1 MLKKI
6 IVLFALLFLNCHS
19 KSEKSVMVKKEPL
32 PEINREF
39 RAVWVA
45 TVANIDWPSAPGLD
59 VEKQKQEALDI
70 INRVKEANMNAIVL
84 QVRPHC
90 DAIYK
95 SSYEPWS
102 YYLTGEQGKAPEPY
116 YDPLEF
122 WITEAHKQGI
132 EIHAWFNPYRAGHPA
147 NKGNIANNSIIKTK
161 PNLVAKLASDGYYW
175 LIPTIK
181 EVQDYSANVVLDV
194 VKNYDIDGVH
204 FDDYFYPYPDYNK
217 NADFPDEESYKEYK
231 QKGGKLNKADWRRD
245 AVNNFVKR
253 IYKEI
258 KEIKPYVKF
267 GISPFGLY
275 RPGYPKEAKNGFDQ
289 YTTLYADAK
298 LWLNNGWIDYY
309 SPQIYWLISNTK
321 YSYPVLL
328 KWWLGENSK
337 NRNIFP
343 GLFINPKYSIN
354 FISTEII
361 NQIMVTRSLNPAAPG
376 TILFSMK
383 PLLKNYDSLAKPL
396 INSVYSEQAIT
407 PTYPWLDK
415 TPPNTPKVI
424 KELVQDTLINL
435 KITNTKGKKPFLY
448 AIYQKKEGVW
458 NYKILPVANSIFVV
472 PKAEKYAVVAID
484 RLGNLSKPC
493 FIE

>member
-1 MLKKI
+1 MFKKSI
-6 IVLFALLFLNCHS
+6 LLIFLSFMQCFCA
-19 KSEKSVMVKKEPL
+19 SVNNETEKKEVL

-70 INRVKEANMNAIVL
+70 INRVKEANMNAIIL

-95 SSYEPWS
+95 SAYEPWS
-102 YYLTGEQGKAPEPY
+102 YYLTGEQGKAPEPF

-122 WITEAHKQGI
+122 WINEAHKQGI

-147 NKGNIANNSIIKTK
+147 SKGNIANNSIIKTK

-175 LIPTIK
+175 LIPTLQ
-181 EVQDYSANVVLDV
+181 EVQDYSTNVVLDV

-204 FDDYFYPYPDYNK
+204 FDDYFYPYPDYN
-217 NADFPDEESYKEYK
+217 NFADFPDDEVYKEYK
-231 QKGGKLNKADWRRD
+231 KNGGKLNKADWRRD
-245 AVNNFVKR
+245 AVNKFVKR
-253 IYKEI
+253 IYQEI
-258 KEIKPYVKF
+258 KNIKPYVKF

-275 RPGYPKEAKNGFDQ
+275 RPGYPKQAKSGFDQ

-298 LWLNNGWIDYY
+298 LWLNKGWVDYY
-309 SPQIYWLISNTK
+309 SPQLYWLISNIK
-321 YSYPVLL
+321 YSYPILL
-328 KWWLGENSK
+328 KWWLSENKK

-361 NQIMVTRSLNPAAPG
+361 NQIMITRTLNSVAPG

-383 PLLKNYDSLAKPL
+383 PLLKNYDTLVKPL
-396 INSVYSEQAIT
+396 INSAYNEQAIT
-407 PTYPWLDK
+407 PTYYWLNNTLPS
-415 TPPNTPKVI
+415 TPFVV
-424 KELVQDTLINL
+424 KETVQDTLINL
-435 KITNTKGKKPFLY
+435 KVTNTNSKNTFLY
-448 AIYQKKEGVW
+448 AIYEKKEGVW
-458 NYKILPVANSIFVV
+458 NYKIYPAVDSVFTVS
-472 PKAEKYAVVAID
+472 KADKYAVAAID
-484 RLGNLSKPC
+484 RLGNLSKPF